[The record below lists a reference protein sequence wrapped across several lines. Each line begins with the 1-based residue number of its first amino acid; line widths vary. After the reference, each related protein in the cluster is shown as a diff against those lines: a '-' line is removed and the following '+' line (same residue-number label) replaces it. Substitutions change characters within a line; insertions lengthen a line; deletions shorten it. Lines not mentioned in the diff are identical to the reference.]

1 MSSFVDS
8 KHQKLSQDEIINIA
22 AKETGSKYSSEQ
34 VKASLL
40 AEAHEMGAIM
50 IQEGN
55 TIFIVH
61 RSTDRPDVALFRA
74 LNADTIPNYLKNS
87 VVFTQAIGMAGF
99 KYIVTE
105 FEDKSL
111 IGIFEYVRRNQP
123 FPNMGYDVQK
133 AKGKELYRVTVNLGD
148 TGVQGGL
155 PVTPAQPSEG
165 VL

>member
-8 KHQKLSQDEIINIA
+8 KHQKLSQDEIISIA
-22 AKETGSKYSSEQ
+22 AKETGSKYNIEQ

-50 IQEGN
+50 MQEGN

-61 RSTDRPDVALFRA
+61 RSPEREDVALFRA

-87 VVFTQAIGMAGF
+87 VVFAQAIGMAGF
-99 KYIVTE
+99 QYIVTE

-111 IGIFEYVRRNQP
+111 LNIFEYVRRNQP

-133 AKGKELYRVTVNLGD
+133 AKGQEIYRVTVNLGD
-148 TGVQGGL
+148 IGAQGGL
-155 PVTPAQPSEG
+155 PPTPAQSSEG
-165 VL
+165 AI

>member
-22 AKETGSKYSSEQ
+22 AKETGSKYNSEQ

-50 IQEGN
+50 LQEGN

-61 RSTDRPDVALFRA
+61 RSHERQDVALFRA
-74 LNADTIPNYLKNS
+74 LNADIVPNYVKNC

-99 KYIVTE
+99 KYLVTE

-111 IGIFEYVRRNQP
+111 LNIFEYVRRNQP
-123 FPNMGYDVQK
+123 FPNMGYNVQK
-133 AKGKELYRVTVNLGD
+133 ARGKELYRVTVNLGD
-148 TGVQGGL
+148 TDAQGGL
-155 PVTPAQPSEG
+155 PQTPAQPSEG
-165 VL
+165 AL

>member
-22 AKETGSKYSSEQ
+22 AKETGSKHSPEQ

-61 RSTDRPDVALFRA
+61 RSPERSDVALFRA
-74 LNADTIPNYLKNS
+74 LNADVIPNYLKNS
-87 VVFTQAIGMAGF
+87 VVFAQAIGMAGF
-99 KYIVTE
+99 KYIITE
-105 FEDKSL
+105 FEDESL
-111 IGIFEYVRRNQP
+111 LGIFEYVRRNQP

-148 TGVQGGL
+148 IGAQGGL
-155 PVTPAQPSEG
+155 PTTPTQPSEG
-165 VL
+165 AL

>member
-22 AKETGSKYSSEQ
+22 AKETGSKYSPEQ

-50 IQEGN
+50 LQEGN
-55 TIFIVH
+55 TIYIVH
-61 RSTDRPDVALFRA
+61 RSSDRPDVALFRA

-87 VVFTQAIGMAGF
+87 VVFTQAAGMAGF
-99 KYIVTE
+99 KYLVTE
-105 FEDKSL
+105 FEDESL
-111 IGIFEYVRRNQP
+111 LGIFEYVRRNQP

-133 AKGKELYRVTVNLGD
+133 AKGQELYRVTVNLGD

-155 PVTPAQPSEG
+155 PPTPAQPSEG
-165 VL
+165 AL

>member
-50 IQEGN
+50 LQEGN

-61 RSTDRPDVALFRA
+61 RSPERPDVALFRA
-74 LNADTIPNYLKNS
+74 LNADIIPNYLKNS
-87 VVFTQAIGMAGF
+87 VVFAQAVGMAGF

-105 FEDKSL
+105 FEDESL
-111 IGIFEYVRRNQP
+111 LGIFEYVRRNQP

-148 TGVQGGL
+148 TGAQGGL
-155 PVTPAQPSEG
+155 PQTPAQPSEG
-165 VL
+165 AL